1 MLSFLGNHWVLDILD
16 VAIVTV
22 LFYKL
27 YMFIRSTR
35 AVTMFLG
42 LLLIMGVAFLAQ
54 YVGLHG
60 LNWIVEGLKTIW
72 LIGFLI
78 VFQPELRRALSNL
91 GQNPLVRPFISR
103 TETNEAVDVVVSAVF
118 EMAEARIGALIVFL
132 GQAGLKGVIETG
144 TPLFA
149 RTSEELLLSIFQP
162 RSPLHDGAVIVQGS
176 QIIAAGCILPL
187 TQDPHLSRTLG
198 TRHRAAIG
206 ITEEADCEVVIVS
219 EETGTVSY
227 AQGGHLKRYLTR
239 ETLRETLTEAMAERE
254 GEPEVAPA

>member
-1 MLSFLGNHWVLDILD
+1 MIQWNHWLLDLLDIGI
-16 VAIVTV
+16 VAAI
-22 LFYKL
+22 FYKL

-42 LLLIMGVAFLAQ
+42 LLLIIGAGVLAQ
-54 YVGLHG
+54 WLGLNG
-60 LNWIVEGLKTIW
+60 LNWIIGSLKTIW

-103 TETNEAVDVVVSAVF
+103 TETNEAVDVVVNAVF

-132 GQAGLKGVIETG
+132 GHAGLKGVIETG

-149 RTSEELLLSIFQP
+149 RASEELIISIFQP
-162 RSPLHDGAVIVQGS
+162 RSPLHDGAIVVHGG

-206 ITEEADCEVVIVS
+206 ITEESDCEVIIVS
-219 EETGTVSY
+219 EETGTISY

-239 ETLRETLTEAMAERE
+239 ETLRETLSDAMAERE
-254 GEPEVAPA
+254 PEAA